1 MDSKMTMRSMNEE
14 RKTRQEKVLTGPGSR
29 DAMPGMF
36 FFITLIYFTIIHY
49 NVDYDSYASLY
60 SD

>member
-1 MDSKMTMRSMNEE
+1 MRNMNEE

-29 DAMPGMF
+29 DTMPGMF